1 MDDPL
6 AAETDMAKII
16 IFDLGGVL
24 VHLNWEAV
32 LTPMTKLSS
41 KGASVVRREL
51 VNGPT
56 VKQSMLGQIGSR
68 ELHTTLCASLGVE
81 LEYEEFL
88 RIWVRIL
95 RANEEIL
102 PLLERLKSS
111 HKLVLGS
118 NTDEIHHT
126 YCQQH
131 VEALAQFDESFL
143 SYQMGLLKPDPQF
156 FLHILN
162 KLGNVPTDCV
172 FIDDTPENVESAR
185 SIGITSLLFT
195 GNDDLQRGLTA
206 IL

>member
-1 MDDPL
+1 
-6 AAETDMAKII
+6 MAKII
-16 IFDLGGVL
+16 IFDIGGVL
-24 VHLNWEAV
+24 VNLNWDAV

-41 KGASVVRREL
+41 KGAAAVRREV

-56 VKQSMLGQIGSR
+56 VKQSMLGRIGSR
-68 ELHTTLCASLGVE
+68 ELHTTLCGNLGVD
-81 LEYEEFL
+81 LEYQEFL
-88 RIWVRIL
+88 KIWVRIL
-95 RANEEIL
+95 GANEEIL

-126 YCQQH
+126 YCEQH

-143 SYQMGLLKPDPQF
+143 SFQMGLLKPDRQF

-162 KLGNVPTDCV
+162 KLGAGPSDCV
-172 FIDDTPENVESAR
+172 FIDDTPENVEPAR
-185 SIGITSLLFT
+185 SVGMTGLRFTS
-195 GNDDLQRGLTA
+195 NDDLQKGLTA